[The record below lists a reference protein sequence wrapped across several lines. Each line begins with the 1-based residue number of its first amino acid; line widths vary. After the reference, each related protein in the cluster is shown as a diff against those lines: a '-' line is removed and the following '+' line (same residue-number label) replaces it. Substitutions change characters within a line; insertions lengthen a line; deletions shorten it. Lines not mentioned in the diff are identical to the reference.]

1 MIPIL
6 SAKSLKNTCKETC
19 IIQSFSVSMN
29 KVFEIH
35 RWRNSFFQFTIL
47 RFFLYKW
54 NWDNDFIFHKTN
66 FEKLKKLES
75 IVNIFVFFVKIS
87 CQRKESPRL
96 PFLRKIFHL
105 HPYCQIRRTRCP
117 LPPLVVFVV
126 CFFKFRVSWFY
137 YYYHFIIV
145 INVTTII
152 ASIIIIYHCYCYCLG

>member
-1 MIPIL
+1 
-6 SAKSLKNTCKETC
+6 
-19 IIQSFSVSMN
+19 MN

-35 RWRNSFFQFTIL
+35 LWRNSFFQFTIL

-54 NWDNDFIFHKTN
+54 NWGNDFIFHKTN

-105 HPYCQIRRTRCP
+105 HPYCQIRRTQCP
-117 LPPLVVFVV
+117 LPPLVVFV